1 MPVVSRFVC
10 DVDETLYIAT
20 DKVSLI
26 RAVEKANQSPLKL
39 SRRLPRK
46 LQEDPQVIPQPYL
59 MQEDPYLSLSLA

>member
-1 MPVVSRFVC
+1 MPVVPRSVC
-10 DVDETLYIAT
+10 DVDETYIAT

-46 LQEDPQVIPQPYL
+46 VQEDPQVIPQPYL